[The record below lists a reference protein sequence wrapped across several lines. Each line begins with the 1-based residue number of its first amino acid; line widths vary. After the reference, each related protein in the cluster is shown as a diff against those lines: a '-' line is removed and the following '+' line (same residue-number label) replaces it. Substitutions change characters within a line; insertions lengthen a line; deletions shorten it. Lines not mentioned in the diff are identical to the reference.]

1 MGFASGLIVIGCF
14 LLGGAWSIFR
24 ADDDEKGRTS
34 GQWVFSG
41 ILLLAAAMAIASGVL
56 RYY

>member
-24 ADDDEKGRTS
+24 ADDPEKGRTPA
-34 GQWVFSG
+34 QWFFVG
-41 ILLLAAAMAIASGVL
+41 VLLLAAALAITSGVL
-56 RYY
+56 RY

>member
-24 ADDDEKGRTS
+24 ADDPEKGRTPA
-34 GQWVFSG
+34 QWFFVG
-41 ILLLAAAMAIASGVL
+41 VLLVAAALAITSGVL
-56 RYY
+56 RY